1 MVGVPGKE
9 GVVETAG
16 VQSRLCTRDWG
27 TCGQDGTPSPPHEE
41 LACFT
46 ICCMP
51 WAEQMGRGL

>member
-1 MVGVPGKE
+1 MPGKE